1 MSNKEKIGMPF
12 QVTVNFDVERI
23 VSNEGAGRRLAISL
37 KMFKDI
43 VMKLSAKK
51 VLILGDWLV
60 KWGMYLQ
67 NESNFVPTKL
77 KAYKQR
83 EINVFR

>member
-1 MSNKEKIGMPF
+1 MSDKEKSRMPF
-12 QVTVNFDVERI
+12 QVTVNFDVEPI

-51 VLILGDWLV
+51 VLILGDWRGLV
-60 KWGMYLQ
+60 G
-67 NESNFVPTKL
+67 
-77 KAYKQR
+77 
-83 EINVFR
+83 NVFAE